1 MACGPRG
8 HESNMVCNGFSFH
21 ILDGQHAIDILKKY
35 TQSYHD
41 RFKAQNEARFIIN
54 TDCQEV
60 LQKLKNPIEIGP
72 LKDICG
78 WCNFCFYNGAK
89 AIMKAEIHQI

>member
-1 MACGPRG
+1 M
-8 HESNMVCNGFSFH
+8 
-21 ILDGQHAIDILKKY
+21 I
-35 TQSYHD
+35 

-60 LQKLKNPIEIGP
+60 LQKLENPIEIGP

-78 WCNFCFYNGAK
+78 LCNFYFYNGAK
-89 AIMKAEIHQI
+89 VVMKAEIDRL